1 VAITLSKLES
11 ISRNAAP
18 EFRAYQRR
26 VLESF
31 AAYIREELREQH
43 VKGRSIYGKRYPQP
57 KRGGAPMLDTGTLM
71 TSYEVTVSGD
81 TILIDNT
88 AFYSEPLQNRD
99 GEHVHKPT
107 GGSASMPDRW
117 KRKLAQIKETEGR
130 RMLRQLVGA

>member
-1 VAITLSKLES
+1 
-11 ISRNAAP
+11 
-18 EFRAYQRR
+18 
-26 VLESF
+26 
-31 AAYIREELREQH
+31 
-43 VKGRSIYGKRYPQP
+43 
-57 KRGGAPMLDTGTLM
+57 MLDTGTLM